1 MMDRIG
7 LPPSPRS
14 IALPTHSRLLLFAT
28 VGVALSGCSGS
39 DSDPSRFAVRDSA
52 GIQIVSN
59 FMAGGWSEEDA
70 PRLVEEL
77 RIGTV
82 DGEESYQFG
91 MLASLDVDD
100 DGNIYVLDY
109 QAREVKAFDANG
121 QFIRRMGRPG
131 SGPGE
136 LGMSL
141 FLLVMGDSVA
151 VMDSGN
157 RRLQWFGPDGVQ
169 AGNSPLPL
177 GSLGLNI
184 LPGTDQLIVQY
195 RNLSGTSVEAALLP
209 SDNLVRYT
217 RLGEV
222 LDTILA
228 LPPNETVRI
237 ENGSRIFPQVGGAT
251 PLWGVTHG
259 HILIARSTEMR
270 IEMRSPEGNLSR
282 IFTLDAPPVPI
293 SDERRERLVSTMEN
307 AMGAL
312 RNLPGMS
319 VGEVEVNPYLPMIT
333 YLFEGPRGTIWVASQ
348 KADAEGNPSGM
359 NWYLFDSEGRFLGTL
374 DIGDLQPVRAVDD
387 RIYGLTQDDLRVQY
401 VVRMRIEGL

>member
-1 MMDRIG
+1 MNV
-7 LPPSPRS
+7 S
-14 IALPTHSRLLLFAT
+14 ARLLLFA
-28 VGVALSGCSGS
+28 GIGAMISGCSGS
-39 DSDPSRFAVRDSA
+39 EADPSRFAVRDSA

-59 FMAGGWSEEDA
+59 FVAGGWSEEEA
-70 PRLVEEL
+70 PQLVEEL
-77 RIGTV
+77 RIGTI

-91 MLASLDVDD
+91 RIASLDVDM

-136 LGMSL
+136 LGMSA
-141 FLLVMGDSVA
+141 FLLVLGDSVA
-151 VMDSGN
+151 VMDTGN

-177 GSLGLNI
+177 GSLGLRS

-195 RNLSGTSVEAALLP
+195 RNLSSSSIEAALLP
-209 SDNLVRYT
+209 CDNLVLYS

-222 LDTILA
+222 LDTILT
-228 LPPNETVRI
+228 LPPNESVRI
-237 ENGSRIFPQVGGAT
+237 ENGTKIFPIVGGAT
-251 PLWGVTHG
+251 PVWGVTQG

-270 IEMRSPEGNLSR
+270 IEMRSPEGSLSR

-293 SDERRERLVSTMEN
+293 GDERRERLVSTMEN

-312 RNLPGMS
+312 RNLPGFS
-319 VGEVEVNPYLPMIT
+319 VGEVEINPYLPMIS

-348 KADAEGNPSGM
+348 KADEAGNPSGI
-359 NWYLFDSEGRFLGTL
+359 NWYFFDSEGRFLGTL
-374 DIGDLQPVRAVDD
+374 DLGDFQPMRALED
-387 RIYGLTQDDLRVQY
+387 RVYGVEADDLGVQY
-401 VVRMRIEGL
+401 VVRMKIDGL